1 MFSSTLHSASSISSA
16 SCQKFLLFATVK
28 TILSVNEERIHII
41 SVKNLHCIV
50 ICYCSQVNRPEDFC
64 ESKRGRTPVGRLA
77 VGIGI
82 FFSGYSL

>member
-50 ICYCSQVNRPEDFC
+50 ICYCSQVNRPEDFALATH
-64 ESKRGRTPVGRLA
+64 SHTLGRRPVV
-77 VGIGI
+77 VGCWVRHI
-82 FFSGYSL
+82 FSV